1 MTGEVA
7 LTPGLSKLENLTRGT
22 LAAVEARISVK
33 LLVMCLAIREPF
45 VFVEP
50 LPSEGALAVRAHEMF
65 RVPLLIYSGYRASF
79 YRLLARCT
87 YADFL

>member
-1 MTGEVA
+1 ME
-7 LTPGLSKLENLTRGT
+7 LQIKKYKLQIKKLIN
-22 LAAVEARISVK
+22 VK
-33 LLVMCLAIREPF
+33 LQMKYINETRTF

-87 YADFL
+87 YAGDGEELVQ